1 MDKAEFSF
9 SQQDW
14 RQVEELVRQ
23 AKPLITD
30 ETLLGDV
37 STKGRANFV
46 THCDT
51 AVQDFLQRQ
60 LAARWPEI
68 QFLGEEAA
76 AAPDFSGAV
85 WVLDPVDGTANL
97 MHHYRRSAVSL
108 ALTFGGQPVCGVIYD
123 PFADELFSARAG
135 EGALCNGRPIH
146 VSEGV
151 PLADGLISVGTSPY
165 ERELADA
172 NFALFRRLYE
182 RCADLRRSGSAALD
196 LAYVAAGRTEGYL
209 ERNLKPWD
217 YAAGIL
223 LVKEAG
229 GRVSDFAGRAPALPQ
244 NCDILAAPAD
254 LYEPLR
260 AIAAG

>member
-85 WVLDPVDGTANL
+85 WVLDPVDGHRKPDAPLPPQRRLAGADLWRTA
-97 MHHYRRSAVSL
+97 RSA
-108 ALTFGGQPVCGVIYD
+108 G
-123 PFADELFSARAG
+123 
-135 EGALCNGRPIH
+135 
-146 VSEGV
+146 
-151 PLADGLISVGTSPY
+151 
-165 ERELADA
+165 
-172 NFALFRRLYE
+172 
-182 RCADLRRSGSAALD
+182 
-196 LAYVAAGRTEGYL
+196 
-209 ERNLKPWD
+209 
-217 YAAGIL
+217 
-223 LVKEAG
+223 
-229 GRVSDFAGRAPALPQ
+229 
-244 NCDILAAPAD
+244 
-254 LYEPLR
+254 
-260 AIAAG
+260 